1 MAYSLLRATSR
12 IFDIAVSGIGIAVF
26 VGAIGGLFQQKSI
39 CSALSKEEQINRL
52 NANDRILKRQK
63 ICYCVI
69 IGILIILATVKFFG
83 FLNFEDVFNGE
94 YKYVGQTLN
103 NKAEGYGKQFT
114 NDGILMYDGEWVDGS
129 ESGSGEFVV
138 YDSDGNI
145 IKRYRGSFFNGE
157 YNGEGILEFTDSS
170 PYYYGKLIYHGRFSN
185 GEVTEDGVYYYPD
198 GTPLVDVKGYNEAL
212 KAKYP
217 YIIDNIW
224 NDNK

>member
-1 MAYSLLRATSR
+1 MEIDLWLYFLHQLAKRGSKSMAYSLLRATSR
-12 IFDIAVSGIGIAVF
+12 IFDIAVSWIGIAVF

-39 CSALSKEEQINRL
+39 CSALSKKEQINRL

-94 YKYVGQTLN
+94 YKYIGQTLN

-114 NDGILMYDGEWVDGS
+114 NDGILMYDWEWVDGS

-145 IKRYRGSFFNGE
+145 IKRYRGSFSMANIMVKEFLNLQ
-157 YNGEGILEFTDSS
+157 ILPHIIMESWFIMVDSQMERLR
-170 PYYYGKLIYHGRFSN
+170 KMECITILMVHH
-185 GEVTEDGVYYYPD
+185 
-198 GTPLVDVKGYNEAL
+198 
-212 KAKYP
+212 
-217 YIIDNIW
+217 
-224 NDNK
+224 